1 MIYDLYLTLADGIS
15 TIKTDGAW
23 LIACI
28 GFSLVLA
35 LFAVRLIIAV
45 RDRAG

>member
-1 MIYDLYLTLADGIS
+1 MIYDLYLALADGVSAIRAG
-15 TIKTDGAW
+15 GAW
-23 LIACI
+23 PAACI
-28 GFSLVLA
+28 GAALVIA